1 MDTTLEQR
9 VLKQSI
15 VATALVGTSCVA
27 FGLWIGSDSI
37 VFDGFYSLLDVI
49 LTLGSLAVS
58 RLVMRSGSRRFQYG
72 YWHLEPLVLAF
83 NSSMLSLVC
92 AYALINGILGLAG
105 PGHAM
110 AFGAGMIWV
119 VAMGAIC
126 LGLWIYV
133 HRAAQRIDS
142 ELLRLDAKGW
152 LISGSMNLALLIA
165 FAVGAFGRFADIGRA
180 GLYADSTVLV
190 ILALAMLP
198 MPLASLVRAAREVLQ
213 IAPADLDRRVKD
225 ALDVVNARHRLAGYR
240 SFVAKTG
247 RMALVEVH
255 FKVPLDLPIGNIR
268 TLDAIRR
275 EIRSEL
281 KEPHVW
287 LTVNFAGCEVEAG
300 PAREAPA

>member
-27 FGLWIGSDSI
+27 FGLWIESDSI

-83 NSSMLSLVC
+83 NSAMLSLVC
-92 AYALINGILGLAG
+92 AYALINGILGLTG
-105 PGHAM
+105 PGHEL

-119 VAMGAIC
+119 IAIGAVC
-126 LGLWIYV
+126 AGLWLYV
-133 HRAAQRIDS
+133 QRAAKRIDS

-152 LISGSMNLALLIA
+152 LISGTMNLALLIA
-165 FAVGAFGRFADIGRA
+165 FAVGAFGHYADIGRA

-190 ILALAMLP
+190 VLALAMLP

-213 IAPADLDRRVKD
+213 IAPADLDRRVHEVLD
-225 ALDVVNARHRLAGYR
+225 AVNARHGLAGYR

-247 RMALVEVH
+247 RMVLVEVH
-255 FKVPLDLPIGNIR
+255 FRVPLDLPIGTIR
-268 TLDAIRR
+268 TLDAIRSDV
-275 EIRSEL
+275 RSAL

-287 LTVNFAGCEVEAG
+287 LSINFAGRDIVPVAQ
-300 PAREAPA
+300 PVSSK